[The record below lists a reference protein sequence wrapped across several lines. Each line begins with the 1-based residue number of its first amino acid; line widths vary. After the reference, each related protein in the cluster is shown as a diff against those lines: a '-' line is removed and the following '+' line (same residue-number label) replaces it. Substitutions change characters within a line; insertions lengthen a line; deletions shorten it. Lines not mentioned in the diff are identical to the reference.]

1 MKYDYD
7 RMVYA
12 NLGQLAR
19 AQQMKQRYEKN
30 NTIDDDKPKKRTSLV
45 MSLLLGDFNKN
56 KNDVEDSVFQV
67 SGSASAIRNF
77 KATIEKFKRSIDTF
91 KEDNFYIRDML
102 IFQLIDDAFDKFSG
116 YALNIDLAVMLYA
129 GEHNSNQK

>member
-1 MKYDYD
+1 
-7 RMVYA
+7 
-12 NLGQLAR
+12 
-19 AQQMKQRYEKN
+19 MKQRYEKN
-30 NTIDDDKPKKRTSLV
+30 NTIDDEKPKKRTSLV
-45 MSLLLGDFNKN
+45 MSLLLGDFNKK

-77 KATIEKFKRSIDTF
+77 KVTIEKFKRSIDTF

>member
-1 MKYDYD
+1 MLEKDDFDHLCKNNEELLNAKTSIRAKATDELMKYDYD

-45 MSLLLGDFNKN
+45 MSILLGDFNKG
-56 KNDVEDSVFQV
+56 KDDAEDSVFQV

-102 IFQLIDDAFDKFSG
+102 IF
-116 YALNIDLAVMLYA
+116 
-129 GEHNSNQK
+129 